1 MIGHLAAAT
10 PEEIEEAVAAA
21 RRAFPAWAAER
32 PKARANAL
40 HRLGD
45 LIAGDALNMARNM
58 TIEQGKPVNE
68 AQGEILKL
76 AEICHF
82 MAKKRLACKVTL
94 CRMTL
99 RVSKSCRAR
108 TGWGGGAITPWNY
121 PAELVG
127 WKLCASLAAG
137 CTLIIKPAELTPYT
151 ALAIAENALKRVFLP
166 VSSMC

>member
-1 MIGHLAAAT
+1 MVSSAKARGRLPVENPATGKVIGHLAAAT

-99 RVSKSCRAR
+99 RVFKVLSCENRL
-108 TGWGGGAITPWNY
+108 GWWGDYLGITRPNWWDGSCA
-121 PAELVG
+121 PALPQAVP
-127 WKLCASLAAG
+127 SLSN
-137 CTLIIKPAELTPYT
+137 LL
-151 ALAIAENALKRVFLP
+151 N
-166 VSSMC
+166 